1 MSKPML
7 TTTDNPF
14 NPHTQFD
21 EWNNWDQESGYHTC
35 AYLARVVKTSNELS
49 DSDNELAIE
58 QAIDSIIEFNLTG
71 NYTRSY
77 K

>member
-1 MSKPML
+1 MSKSML

-21 EWNNWDQESGYHTC
+21 QWNQWDQESGYHTC

-49 DSDNELAIE
+49 DADNELAIE

-71 NYTRSY
+71 NYTLSY

>member
-1 MSKPML
+1 MSRPML

-21 EWNNWDQESGYHTC
+21 EWNNWDKESGYHTL

-49 DSDNELAIE
+49 DADNELAIE

-71 NYTRSY
+71 TYTRSY

>member
-7 TTTDNPF
+7 TTTDNPY

-21 EWNNWDQESGYHTC
+21 EWNAWDQNSGYHTC

-58 QAIDSIIEFNLTG
+58 QAIDSIIELNLTG